1 MIAKVSFGSSGRG
14 LIRYLFG
21 PGQANEHTDQRVI
34 TSGLELGGD
43 ALAGGNLSSEQIA
56 DIGWGLDAA
65 YKEFGTNPKGG
76 HILHVSLSLPPDD
89 RQLSDDQWAQI
100 AHKAMEALG
109 LEGEGKQPGAW
120 VAIGHGT
127 SANGNQHIHL
137 AASLVR
143 VDGSRVNAW
152 QSQRTLSRLCA
163 EIESTHGLT
172 VIEGREGKGM
182 PGLSRAELERT
193 AMEQMAEPPRITL
206 ARMVREASV
215 ASRDEA
221 EFVRRLRGSGVLL
234 RPRFETGGKE
244 AVVGYSVAVRT
255 RDGAA
260 PIWFGGGTLARDLA
274 LPNLRQFWE
283 VSVADRTSAVV
294 EWSAAKAV
302 APGRETIVGIPDD
315 WRRAVGAIERSVEKL
330 KEVPVSDLAA
340 WRGASREAAGL
351 FAAWSRRFER
361 DTPGPMAAAADAL
374 ARSAQS
380 RPGDPVP
387 SRDAVANFRGV
398 AAIVAQ
404 SQLSNKS
411 PLAWALLIDQ
421 LGRTLRTIGE
431 AHVARGET
439 ETARAL
445 VENLSREFE
454 VLHDRFET
462 SSPHEL
468 IPGERMAD
476 ERNPQSGHEIAK
488 THVARH
494 RGRGSSH
501 GRGFGR

>member
-1 MIAKVSFGSSGRG
+1 MIAKVTFGSSGRG
-14 LIRYLFG
+14 LIRYLLG

-43 ALAGGNLSSEQIA
+43 ALAGGNWSSGQVA
-56 DIGWGLDAA
+56 DIGSGLDAA
-65 YKEFGTNPKGG
+65 HEEFGTNPKGG
-76 HILHVSLSLPPDD
+76 HILHVSLSLPPGD
-89 RQLSDDQWAQI
+89 RQLSDDQWAEI

-109 LEGEGKQPGAW
+109 LEGEGKQPAAW

-127 SANGNQHIHL
+127 SAKGNQHVHL

-152 QSQRTLSRLCA
+152 QSQRTLSRRCA
-163 EIESTHGLT
+163 ETESTYGLT
-172 VIEGREGKGM
+172 LVAGREGKGM
-182 PGLSRAELERT
+182 PGRSRAELERT
-193 AMEQMAEPPRITL
+193 ARDQMPEPPRLIL

-244 AVVGYSVAVRT
+244 AVVGYSVALRT
-255 RDGAA
+255 RDGAP
-260 PIWFGGGTLARDLA
+260 PIWFGGGKLARDLT

-302 APGRETIVGIPDD
+302 APGRESILGIPDD
-315 WRRAVGAIERSVEKL
+315 WRRAAGAIERAVEKL

-340 WRGASREAAGL
+340 WRGASREAAGI
-351 FAAWSRRFER
+351 FAAWSRRFEL
-361 DTPGPMAAAADAL
+361 DAPGPMAAAADAL
-374 ARSAQS
+374 ARSAQN

-387 SRDAVANFRGV
+387 KRDAVGSFRGV

-411 PLAWALLIDQ
+411 PMAWAMLIDQ

-431 AHVARGET
+431 AHVGRAET
-439 ETARAL
+439 ETAASL
-445 VENLSREFE
+445 VAGISRELE
-454 VLHDRFET
+454 VLHDRFKT
-462 SSPHEL
+462 SSSSEL
-468 IPGERMAD
+468 LPD
-476 ERNPQSGHEIAK
+476 ERVALDRPTPSWRKVPEHH
-488 THVARH
+488 TARH
-494 RGRGSSH
+494 RRGGPSRDRS
-501 GRGFGR
+501 FGR

>member
-1 MIAKVSFGSSGRG
+1 MIAKVTSGFSGRG

-21 PGQANEHTDQRVI
+21 AGQANEHTDQRVI
-34 TSGLELGGD
+34 AAGLELGGD
-43 ALAGGNLSSEQIA
+43 ALAGGNLSSQQIT
-56 DIGWGLDAA
+56 DIGSGLDAA
-65 YKEFGTNPKGG
+65 HEEFGTNPKGG
-76 HILHVSLSLPPDD
+76 HILHVSLSLPPGD

-109 LEGEGKQPGAW
+109 LEGEGKQPAAW

-127 SANGNQHIHL
+127 SANGNRHIHL

-152 QSQRTLSRLCA
+152 QSKRTLSRLCA
-163 EIESTHGLT
+163 EIESIYGLT

-182 PGLSRAELERT
+182 PGLSRTELERT
-193 AMEQMAEPPRITL
+193 AREQLAEPPRLTL

-221 EFVRRLRGSGVLL
+221 EFVRRLRGSGVFL
-234 RPRFETGGKE
+234 RPLFETGAKE

-260 PIWFGGGTLARDLA
+260 PIWFGGGKLARDLT
-274 LPNLRQFWE
+274 LPNLRQLWE

-294 EWSAAKAV
+294 EWSATKAM
-302 APGRETIVGIPDD
+302 APGREAVIGIPDD
-315 WRRAVGAIERSVEKL
+315 WRRAAAAIERAVEKL

-361 DTPGPMAAAADAL
+361 GTPGPMAAAADAL

-380 RPGDPVP
+380 RRGDPLP
-387 SRDAVANFRGV
+387 NRDAVGSFRGV

-411 PLAWALLIDQ
+411 PTAWAMLIDQ
-421 LGRTLRTIGE
+421 LGRTLRTIGD
-431 AHVARGET
+431 AHVVRGET
-439 ETARAL
+439 ETARSL
-445 VENLSREFE
+445 VENLSRELK
-454 VLHDRFET
+454 VLHHRFET

-488 THVARH
+488 SHVARH

>member
-1 MIAKVSFGSSGRG
+1 MIAKVTSGSSGRG

-34 TSGLELGGD
+34 TSGLELGGES
-43 ALAGGNLSSEQIA
+43 LAGGNLSSQEIA
-56 DIGWGLDAA
+56 DIGAGLDAA
-65 YKEFGTNPKGG
+65 HEVFGTNPQGG
-76 HILHVSLSLPPDD
+76 HILHVSLSLPPGD

-109 LEGEGKQPGAW
+109 LEGEGMQPAAW
-120 VAIGHGT
+120 VAVGHGT
-127 SANGNQHIHL
+127 SANGNQHIHV

-152 QSQRTLSRLCA
+152 QSKQTLSRVCTD
-163 EIESTHGLT
+163 IENDYGLAI
-172 VIEGREGKGM
+172 VEGREGKGM
-182 PGLSRAELERT
+182 PGLSRGEMERT
-193 AMEQMAEPPRITL
+193 ARERSAETPRLTL

-215 ASRDEA
+215 ASKDEA

-234 RPRFETGGKE
+234 RPRFETGGRE
-244 AVVGYSVAVRT
+244 TVVGYSVALKAEGGT
-255 RDGAA
+255 A
-260 PIWFGGGTLARDLA
+260 PIWFGGGKLAKDLT

-283 VSVADRTSAVV
+283 VSVADRKSAVI

-302 APGRETIVGIPDD
+302 APGRESIVGIPDD
-315 WRRAVGAIERSVEKL
+315 WRRASGVIERSMQKL
-330 KEVPVSDLAA
+330 KQVPVSDLAA

-361 DTPGPMAAAADAL
+361 DSPGPMAAAADAL

-380 RPGDPVP
+380 RPGDPAP
-387 SRDAVANFRGV
+387 SRDAAANFRGV

-411 PLAWALLIDQ
+411 PMAWAMLIDQ
-421 LGRTLRTIGE
+421 LGRTLRTISE

-439 ETARAL
+439 ETARGL
-445 VENLSREFE
+445 VDDLSRNLEE
-454 VLHDRFET
+454 LHDRFET
-462 SSPHEL
+462 SSPQEL
-468 IPGERMAD
+468 VPGERVAD
-476 ERNPQSGHEIAK
+476 NRNPLSGYDAGK
-488 THVARH
+488 QHVARH
-494 RGRGSSH
+494 RRRGSSH
-501 GRGFGR
+501 ERGFGR

>member
-1 MIAKVSFGSSGRG
+1 MIAKVTSGSSGRG

-21 PGQANEHTDQRVI
+21 PGQANEHTDQRVVAA
-34 TSGLELGGD
+34 GLELGGD
-43 ALAGGNLSSEQIA
+43 ALAGGNLSSQEIA
-56 DIGWGLDAA
+56 DVGAGLDAA
-65 YKEFGTNPKGG
+65 HEAFGTDPKGG
-76 HILHVSLSLPPDD
+76 HILHVSLSLPPGD
-89 RQLSDDQWAQI
+89 RQLSDDQWARI
-100 AHKAMEALG
+100 AHKAVEALG
-109 LEGEGKQPGAW
+109 LEGAGTQPAAW

-127 SANGNQHIHL
+127 GANGNQHIHL

-143 VDGSRVNAW
+143 VDGSRVNTW
-152 QSQRTLSRLCA
+152 QSKRALSRLCA
-163 EIESTHGLT
+163 EIEIDYGLT
-172 VIEGREGKGM
+172 VVEGRAGRGM
-182 PGLSRAELERT
+182 PGLSRAELQRT
-193 AMEQMAEPPRITL
+193 AREQLAEPPRITL

-215 ASRDEA
+215 VSKDEA
-221 EFVRRLRGSGVLL
+221 EFVRRLRGNGVLL

-244 AVVGYSVAVRT
+244 AVVGYSVALRT
-255 RDGAA
+255 VDGYT
-260 PIWFGGGTLARDLA
+260 PIWFGGGKLAKDLT

-283 VSVADRTSAVV
+283 VSAADCKSAVI
-294 EWSAAKAV
+294 EWSATKVV
-302 APGRETIVGIPDD
+302 APGRETIVGVPDD
-315 WRRAVGAIERSVEKL
+315 WRRATGAIERAVEKL
-330 KEVPVSDLAA
+330 KQVPVSDLAA

-361 DTPGPMAAAADAL
+361 DAPGPMAAAADAL

-387 SRDAVANFRGV
+387 SRDAAANFRGV

-411 PLAWALLIDQ
+411 PMAWAMLIDQ
-421 LGRTLRTIGE
+421 LGRTLRTISD

-445 VENLSREFE
+445 VDNLSRELK

-462 SSPHEL
+462 NSPHEL

-476 ERNPQSGHEIAK
+476 ERNPQSGHAIAK
-488 THVARH
+488 THTARH